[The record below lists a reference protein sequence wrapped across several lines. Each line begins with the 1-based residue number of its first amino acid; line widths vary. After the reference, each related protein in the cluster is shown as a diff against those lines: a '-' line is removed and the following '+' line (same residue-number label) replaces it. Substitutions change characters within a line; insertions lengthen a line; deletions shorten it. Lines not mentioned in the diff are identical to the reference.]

1 MGSDRRIIFMI
12 SIGAKQG
19 GFNVARILICDDS
32 MFMRMLLGKLLKE
45 AGYEIVAEAGDGNQ
59 AVQLYQQYKP
69 DLVTMD
75 ITMSHLDGIGAAKK
89 IHEIDP
95 SARVVMVTA
104 IGQKQVIEDANQAG
118 ASGFIIKPFAPQEV
132 LRVVKSALED

>member
-1 MGSDRRIIFMI
+1 M
-12 SIGAKQG
+12 
-19 GFNVARILICDDS
+19 ARILICDDS